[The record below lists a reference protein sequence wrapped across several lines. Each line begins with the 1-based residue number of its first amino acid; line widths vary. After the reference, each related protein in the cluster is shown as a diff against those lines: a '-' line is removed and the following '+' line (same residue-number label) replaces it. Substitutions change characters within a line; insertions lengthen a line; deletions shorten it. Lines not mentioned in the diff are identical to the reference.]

1 MPSPLFSSFSPVA
14 RARPAVAL
22 LALCVLACAPTDTRP
37 HYDRSTGT
45 YRRFAAPKAP
55 TPPTASIEPS
65 VGDRRSEALPPSH
78 PSELRRDP
86 PQPSEADPF
95 GASSETGVWGTLKP
109 VAESYLGVG
118 YRFGGSSR
126 AGMDCSGFVR
136 RVFQEAL
143 GVELPRT
150 SRAQIGAGSAV
161 SRDELRPGD
170 LGVFRTWLVIDHV
183 GIYYDEGRFIHSSST
198 LGVTVTSM
206 DDPYFAPR
214 YAGARRLSP

>member
-1 MPSPLFSSFSPVA
+1 MRREPSLPSSEET
-14 RARPAVAL
+14 L
-22 LALCVLACAPTDTRP
+22 
-37 HYDRSTGT
+37 G
-45 YRRFAAPKAP
+45 AAP
-55 TPPTASIEPS
+55 
-65 VGDRRSEALPPSH
+65 
-78 PSELRRDP
+78 
-86 PQPSEADPF
+86 
-95 GASSETGVWGTLKP
+95 ETGVWGTLKP

-136 RVFQEAL
+136 RVFQDAL
-143 GVELPRT
+143 GLELPRT

-161 SRDELRPGD
+161 SRDDLRPGD
-170 LGVFRTWLVIDHV
+170 LVFFRNWLVIDHV